1 MFNTDKKI
9 GQSAVDYEKVNK
21 CKKIGQS
28 AVDYEKVNK
37 CKNRKNKKR
46 DFWQI
51 NAFRFGN
58 LSVIKKEK
66 KKYESKKIKIKF
78 FSSQLKLLNNF
89 FEFKQLKNKKSRFCR
104 DTSYGF
110 NFKKYFDVLKLFGLF
125 KRFNKTLKKI
135 TNFKIVYS

>member
-1 MFNTDKKI
+1 MFFSVTWKREKKCLI
-9 GQSAVDYEKVNK
+9 QIKRLDR
-21 CKKIGQS
+21 
-28 AVDYEKVNK
+28 VDYEKVNK

-78 FSSQLKLLNNF
+78 FFIAIKVI
-89 FEFKQLKNKKSRFCR
+89 E
-104 DTSYGF
+104 
-110 NFKKYFDVLKLFGLF
+110 
-125 KRFNKTLKKI
+125 
-135 TNFKIVYS
+135 